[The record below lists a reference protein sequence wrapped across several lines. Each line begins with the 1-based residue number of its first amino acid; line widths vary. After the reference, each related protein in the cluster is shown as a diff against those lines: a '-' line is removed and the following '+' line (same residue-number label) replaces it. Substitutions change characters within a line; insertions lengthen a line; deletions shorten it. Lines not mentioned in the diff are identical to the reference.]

1 VVAAAMK
8 RCKHLGC
15 QRAGIRSCECFG
27 AKVVRRL
34 RLCGLGNARVPRE
47 TVGGVPRGQ
56 AGEHLTKWSVVTAIK
71 IRRFAT
77 QAEAEAERNKAVERG
92 ERAYIIAPL
101 EAWAGGALILVPQEF
116 PWRSGGQA
124 QHDPI

>member
-1 VVAAAMK
+1 MT
-8 RCKHLGC
+8 
-15 QRAGIRSCECFG
+15 
-27 AKVVRRL
+27 AK
-34 RLCGLGNARVPRE
+34 P
-47 TVGGVPRGQ
+47 
-56 AGEHLTKWSVVTAIK
+56 HLTKWTVVTAIK
-71 IRRFAT
+71 IRRFVT
-77 QAEAEAERNKAVERG
+77 QAEAERDKTVERG